1 MREREE
7 VDRRGEV
14 KEMEGGGEI
23 GVRGWGE
30 GREDGGGMGMAWTD
44 VVMCAGV
51 RLWRVP
57 ISCK

>member
-51 RLWRVP
+51 RP
-57 ISCK
+57 